1 MNQFAAIGCL
11 TTLVTVTASAVPVT
25 VPRTD
30 FARSNVAYVSGS
42 DVRQFTGLT
51 ALQDAKSAAV
61 GGNTIFVGPK
71 QEASFSGF
79 SRSPLMIRK
88 PMLHLVQPFA
98 EPAGG
103 DRNPSPNRVA
113 ALGLLDEE
121 LGVAAIGVT
130 PPADASLLGRRC
142 AGRGR

>member
-61 GGNTIFVGPK
+61 GGNTIFVGPGIYSANDLSK
-71 QEASFSGF
+71 NNVNWHFFDGAVVFYTNQIVTDASAIF
-79 SRSPLMIRK
+79 
-88 PMLHLVQPFA
+88 
-98 EPAGG
+98 
-103 DRNPSPNRVA
+103 DDN
-113 ALGLLDEE
+113 
-121 LGVAAIGVT
+121 GVACTNSVSG
-130 PPADASLLGRRC
+130 DG
-142 AGRGR
+142 